1 MAAPGVFLGGIEA
14 KHPSFLGGVL
24 STHHAAQRRTLQ
36 PISPGAGDAAARLP
50 RSWGRCSPS
59 PPELG
64 TLQPVSPGA
73 GDAAARLPRSW
84 GRCSP
89 SPQELGTLQ
98 PVSPGAGD
106 AAARL
111 PRSWGR
117 CSPSPQE
124 LGTLQPVSPGAGD
137 AAGCLRVVTP
147 GHCSFPRRSW
157 TEGHRSRPTGPS
169 SRAPRGGILLG
180 LRAPEP
186 AVQGV
191 GNKYFLVSKTDGNSC
206 GVMCV
211 PHAQPR
217 HLRL

>member
-59 PPELG
+59 PP
-64 TLQPVSPGA
+64 
-73 GDAAARLPRSW
+73 
-84 GRCSP
+84 
-89 SPQELGTLQ
+89 
-98 PVSPGAGD
+98 
-106 AAARL
+106 
-111 PRSWGR
+111 
-117 CSPSPQE
+117 E